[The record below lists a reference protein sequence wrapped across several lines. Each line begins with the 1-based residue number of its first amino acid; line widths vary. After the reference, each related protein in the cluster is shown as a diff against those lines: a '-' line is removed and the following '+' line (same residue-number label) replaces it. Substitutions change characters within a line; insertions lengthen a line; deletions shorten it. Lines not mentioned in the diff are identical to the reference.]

1 MQGSFRLLAVAGLN
15 AAAFSALLLFSGC
28 TRSAPTAPPAQQP
41 AARTQAAPAGPVAA
55 KDAFYPM
62 YKAARAW
69 APDISVLRITAKSLA
84 GYKNEAGKAVMW
96 EAVFASPG
104 KATYRVFTYSTV
116 DVPASM
122 IYKGVNGGLE
132 LPWGGATRDV
142 MPIDLSLFT
151 VDSDAAYQA
160 AAADGAEWLKKNPGK
175 ELAVLEMGDTWRFPV
190 PVWHVMWG
198 TASAGYAAWVDASTG
213 KVLKR

>member
-1 MQGSFRLLAVAGLN
+1 MQGSFRLLAVGGLH
-15 AAAFSALLLFSGC
+15 AAAFSALLLVAGC
-28 TRSAPTAPPAQQP
+28 TRSAQTAPPAQQP
-41 AARTQAAPAGPVAA
+41 AAQTQTAPTGPVAA

-69 APDISVLRITAKSLA
+69 APDISVLRLTAKTVA
-84 GYKNEAGKAVMW
+84 GYKNEGGKAVLW
-96 EAVFASPG
+96 EAVFASSS

-116 DVPASM
+116 DVPTSM

-142 MPIDLSLFT
+142 MPIDLTLFT

-175 ELAVLEMGDTWRFPV
+175 ELAVLEMGDTFRFPV

-198 TASAGYAAWVDASTG
+198 TTSAGYAAWIDASTG